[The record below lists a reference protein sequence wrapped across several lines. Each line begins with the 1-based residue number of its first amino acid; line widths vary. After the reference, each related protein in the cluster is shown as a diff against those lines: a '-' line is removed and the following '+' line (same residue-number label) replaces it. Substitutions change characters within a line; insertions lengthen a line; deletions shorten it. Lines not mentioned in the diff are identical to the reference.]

1 MTFSICTRPRPRII
15 LVSQSDISSRFVLI
29 LYRLVIG
36 GLGVMVGFD
45 MDFGTPNKKP
55 PMVPAKN
62 AAPDANQSK
71 ENVRRPDRRSDSAV
85 SPYKSSLPQPSATDH
100 RKPLPAHVASPK
112 IPLIALR
119 SRDSQEGGRSD
130 VPFSVICLSP
140 KLPTRW

>member
-1 MTFSICTRPRPRII
+1 MHKTEAENYFGKPIGYFLQIRVD
-15 LVSQSDISSRFVLI
+15 LVS
-29 LYRLVIG
+29 IG
-36 GLGVMVGFD
+36 DRGLGVMVGFD

-85 SPYKSSLPQPSATDH
+85 SPYKSSIPQPSATDN
-100 RKPLPAHVASPK
+100 RKPLPANVASPK

-140 KLPTRW
+140 NCRHDGSS